1 MREKKLTDSYID
13 EIVTRALDED
23 LSHGDI
29 TTDTLIPDALMGR
42 ATLLAKGEGV
52 LAGVDVAGRVFRKV
66 ESTLEFKVL
75 ISDGNRIKRGDILAT
90 VTGRVAGILKAER
103 TALNFL
109 QRLSGIATQTARYV
123 RKLQGT
129 RVYIADTRKT
139 TPGLRMLEK
148 YAVRMGG
155 GTNHRLHL
163 GDGVL
168 IKDNHL
174 VALRYMGMS
183 LKDIVRKAR
192 ENTPR
197 DLEVEVE
204 VTSVAEALEAAGSG
218 VDIVMLDNM
227 KPDDIRCAMSALS
240 GKVRVEA
247 SGGINLDTVRTVAE
261 TGVTFISAGAL
272 THSVKALDI
281 SLELEPDSFRIK

>member
-1 MREKKLTDSYID
+1 MREKRLTESYVD
-13 EIVTRALDED
+13 EVIARALEED
-23 LSHGDI
+23 LGHGDI
-29 TTDTLIPDALMGR
+29 TTDTLIPDALIGR
-42 ATLLAKGEGV
+42 AILLAKGEGV
-52 LAGVDVAGRVFRKV
+52 LAGLEVAGRVFRKV
-66 ESTLEFKVL
+66 ESTLEFKV
-75 ISDGNRIKRGDILAT
+75 IIPDGSRIKRGDVLAT
-90 VTGRVAGILKAER
+90 VAGRIAGILKGER
-103 TALNFL
+103 TALNFV

-123 RKLQGT
+123 RKLKGT

-174 VALRYMGMS
+174 AALRFMGMS

-204 VTSVAEALEAAGSG
+204 VTSVTEALEAAAAGA
-218 VDIVMLDNM
+218 DIVMLDNM
-227 KPDDIRCAMSALS
+227 KPEDMRQVMSTLS

-272 THSVKALDI
+272 THSAKALDI
-281 SLELEPDSFRIK
+281 SLELETDSFRIK